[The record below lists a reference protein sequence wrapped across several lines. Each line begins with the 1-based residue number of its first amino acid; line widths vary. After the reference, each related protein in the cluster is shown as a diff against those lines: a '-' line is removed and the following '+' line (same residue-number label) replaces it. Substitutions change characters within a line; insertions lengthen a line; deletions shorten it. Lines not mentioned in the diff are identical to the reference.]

1 VIVCDDL
8 AAPEAPLALGDGT
21 WLVAELELARG
32 TVAQVLADGTR
43 REVVWTGRP
52 NGLARTADGTIW
64 CAETLTP
71 SIVTITLD
79 GGKETVLTHAGDTP
93 LLWPNDLAVGPDGAL
108 YITDSGALISDFLDG
123 DLPKPGFMK
132 VPSDGKVIRYDPRTG
147 ETEILD
153 RGLAFAN
160 GIAFDAAGDLF
171 VSETLTGD
179 VHRYRANGGRVTGS
193 REYFG
198 TVLWDGWEGGDVAR
212 GPDGMAFSSD
222 GRLFVAVFGQG
233 DVTILKADGS
243 QERRIPLA
251 GKAPTNV
258 AFGLNGENRIY
269 VTEDE
274 LGQLTAHDVDGE
286 GLALHGWE
294 E

>member
-1 VIVCDDL
+1 VILCHDL

-21 WLVAELELARG
+21 WLVAELAQERG

-79 GGKETVLTHAGDTP
+79 GQKQTVLTRVGDTP

-123 DLPKPGFMK
+123 DLPKPEFMN
-132 VPSDGKVIRYDPRTG
+132 VRCDGKVIRYDPTTG
-147 ETEILD
+147 ETQILD

-179 VHRYRANGGRVTGS
+179 VHRYRGEGGRVTGS

-198 TVLWDGWEGGDVAR
+198 SVLWDGWDGGDAAR
-212 GPDGMAFSSD
+212 GPDGMAFSAD

-243 QERRIPLA
+243 QQRRIPLA

-274 LGQLTAHDVDGE
+274 LGQLTVHDVDGD